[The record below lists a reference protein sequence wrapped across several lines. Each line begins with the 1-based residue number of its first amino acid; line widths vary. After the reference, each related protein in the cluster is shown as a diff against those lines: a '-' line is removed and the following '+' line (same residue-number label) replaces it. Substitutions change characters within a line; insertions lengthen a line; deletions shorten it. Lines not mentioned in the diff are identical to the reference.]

1 MAYSKCSH
9 FSSLLLL
16 LRAICSYIFPK
27 MYSFHKFISDFSFR
41 RKFFGAVIVTLAY
54 RNAQKRSVAA
64 RKRDR

>member
-1 MAYSKCSH
+1 
-9 FSSLLLL
+9 
-16 LRAICSYIFPK
+16 

-64 RKRDR
+64 RKRDRWQQLWTHWAMT